1 MNSSIMNKSF
11 LAVVMLM
18 VACFAGF
25 AVVGEDTDAE
35 GVTYP
40 EISLDG
46 VIDDD
51 DFGVADGYS
60 NAKFG
65 NVIEF
70 KDGKI
75 TGTLVKAAADVASA
89 IDGNGAMHFLV
100 IAFDMETGQK
110 VAFKTDT
117 TEGSAIGFIE
127 PEIGTTQAVLVLCI
141 SETLYN
147 DNTDLKLQY
156 EIVPAGVTSLSAF
169 SGASKIVQLDVNLVD
184 ELVYNVS
191 FVVEGTTISTYKSN
205 EMLAAAEPITGV
217 NGKEFYPIPS
227 DPSKPNFVFAG
238 WAVDGKI
245 ISEVVLG
252 EIVIPTTYKFTADT
266 QIVAQFEPVQLTVKL
281 MVGDNVYSEQTV
293 LYGNKA
299 VRPVDP
305 AIDGMN
311 FIEWQVEGVAYDFNS
326 AITNDLVIKAYFEEV
341 PEVTVFDVI
350 FKMEGKADSIQKSD
364 SIVIPDTTRD
374 GYTFKGWVVYGSA
387 DFVDPVK
394 FNYTTNTT
402 FLAVYEAAL
411 PPTPEE
417 PGFLE
422 TTTGQCTLILALFV
436 LGLALYQANRM
447 GYFAVVKNKLFRKKV
462 EAPVEGE
469 EAGKP

>member
-1 MNSSIMNKSF
+1 
-11 LAVVMLM
+11 MLM

-35 GVTYP
+35 GTSYP

-46 VIDDD
+46 VIEGDE
-51 DFGVADGYS
+51 FGVAEGYS
-60 NAKFG
+60 NAKLG

-89 IDGNGAMHFLV
+89 IDGNGAEHFLV
-100 IAFDMETGQK
+100 IAFDMEIGQK
-110 VAFKTDT
+110 VAYRTDT
-117 TEGSAIGFIE
+117 YDNSEIGFIE
-127 PEIGTTQAVLVLCI
+127 PELGTTQAVFVLCI

-169 SGASKIVQLDVNLVD
+169 SGASKIIQLDVGLVD

-191 FVVEGTTISTYKSN
+191 FVVEGTTISTFKSN
-205 EMLAAAEPITGV
+205 EMLAEANIKTE
-217 NGKEFYPIPS
+217 GKYYPIPS

-252 EIVIPTTYKFTADT
+252 KIVIPTTYKFAADT

-299 VRPVDP
+299 VMPVAP
-305 AIDGMN
+305 AVEGME
-311 FIEWQVEGVAYDFNS
+311 FVEWQVDGAVYDFGS
-326 AITNDLVIKAYFEEV
+326 AVTEDLVIKAYFEEI
-341 PEVTVFDVI
+341 PEVTVFNVT

-374 GYTFKGWVVYGSA
+374 KYAFKGWVVYGSA
-387 DFVDPVK
+387 DFVDPMK
-394 FNYTTNTT
+394 FTYTTDTT
-402 FLAVYEAAL
+402 FLAVYEAVA
-411 PPTPEE
+411 PPAPEE
-417 PGFLE
+417 PEFLE
-422 TTTGQCTLILALFV
+422 TTMGQCTVILVLFI
-436 LGLALYQANRM
+436 LGLGLYQANKM
-447 GYFAVVKNKLFRKKV
+447 GYIAMVKNKIFKKKV
-462 EAPVEGE
+462 EAPAEGE